1 MILGKQSA
9 GGVTWDTKVSPL
21 SIDRAKIYF
30 SLNKKILK
38 ILKRILV
45 HTRTNNFSVRNSF
58 RFCFLPLS
66 HMFAGLF
73 G

>member
-21 SIDRAKIYF
+21 SIDRAKTSF
-30 SLNKKILK
+30 SLNKK

-45 HTRTNNFSVRNSF
+45 HTGTNHFSVGKSF
-58 RFCFLPLS
+58 RVFFLPLS
-66 HMFAGLF
+66 YMFAGLF